1 MQASGRSILEVREL
15 VCRFRSPGLPFLS
28 GSRDVGAVDGVSLNV
43 GRSEILG
50 LVGESGCGKST
61 LAKAIVGLGPI
72 DAKTM
77 RFDGTDILRPLDRRP
92 QDLVRRIQYVFQDPL
107 GALDPRRTVLYQVA
121 EPLLIHR
128 RTSERD
134 RWARARSALR
144 HVNLGEEIE
153 TKYPHELSGGQRQ
166 RVVIARALVLEP
178 DLLICDEPVSAL
190 DVSIQAQVINLLRDL
205 RDRLDLSIL
214 FISHDLAVV
223 RHLCD
228 RIAVMYLGR
237 LCEVGPA
244 EQVFGDPRHPYTKAL
259 TSAIPPSHPRLAKS
273 PVRLP
278 GEPPDPAEPPSGCRF
293 HPRCAERED
302 ACSKVL
308 PDLEALGDDGRFVAC
323 PVARRVEAAQ
333 C

>member
-1 MQASGRSILEVREL
+1 MHESRRSILEVCEL
-15 VCRFRSPGLPFLS
+15 SCRFRSRGLPFLS
-28 GSRDVGAVDGVSLNV
+28 GSRDIGAVDGVSLTV
-43 GRSEILG
+43 GRGEIVG

-72 DAKTM
+72 EARAM

-92 QDLVRRIQYVFQDPL
+92 RDLIRRIQYVFQDPL

-128 RTSERD
+128 RTPDAERF
-134 RWARARSALR
+134 ARARTALR
-144 HVNLGEEIE
+144 DVNLGEEIE
-153 TKYPHELSGGQRQ
+153 AKYPHELSGGQRQ

-178 DLLICDEPVSAL
+178 DLLVCDEPVSAL

-259 TSAIPPSHPRLAKS
+259 TSAIPPSHPRLAKP

-278 GEPPDPAEPPSGCRF
+278 GEPPDPGDPPSGCRF
-293 HPRCAERED
+293 HPRCGDRE
-302 ACSKVL
+302 ALCSRVV
-308 PDLEALGDDGRFVAC
+308 PTLEALGDGGRFAACHVAKRST
-323 PVARRVEAAQ
+323 PAQ